1 MLGFQIQIM
10 TARKSG
16 SPRRSGLGLAQTF
29 DRPPPVVLG
38 PPEGA
43 PPLRVIRAVT
53 VRYIRRW
60 LVGWL
65 LFRCLA
71 PGFAGRALVLGN
83 RPTGAGRFRVAGGR
97 RWRAGGP
104 SSGRRNRKRGRS
116 EKIRMKRKGGA
127 RITRDGC
134 RGGGEPNGGGV
145 SAVRGASDQT
155 TRSTGGSFGP
165 KGAPGA
171 NGSGSAPSGAWRM
184 KSAIAS
190 RQA

>member
-1 MLGFQIQIM
+1 M

-16 SPRRSGLGLAQTF
+16 SPRRSGIALAQTF
-29 DRPPPVVLG
+29 NRPPVVLG

-71 PGFAGRALVLGN
+71 PGFPGRALVLGN
-83 RPTGAGRFRVAGGR
+83 RPTGAGRFRFTGARCG
-97 RWRAGGP
+97 RAGGA
-104 SSGRRNRKRGRS
+104 SSGRRNRKRGQTG
-116 EKIRMKRKGGA
+116 KFGMKLKGGA
-127 RITRDGC
+127 RITRDVAGV
-134 RGGGEPNGGGV
+134 GGEPNGG

-155 TRSTGGSFGP
+155 TRSTGGIFGP

>member
-134 RGGGEPNGGGV
+134 RGGEEPNGGGV
-145 SAVRGASDQT
+145 
-155 TRSTGGSFGP
+155 
-165 KGAPGA
+165 
-171 NGSGSAPSGAWRM
+171 APSVAPAIKPRAARAAA
-184 KSAIAS
+184 SARRGRRVRTDRVALPLV
-190 RQA
+190 RCG